1 LNTLTAQIMGGVPK
15 TRAIAPLRALSF
27 VYWLRH
33 IRPFCGCGI
42 DFLRAR
48 CIIYDMTGL

>member
-1 LNTLTAQIMGGVPK
+1 LVTQAAQIMGGVPK
-15 TRAIAPLRALSF
+15 TRAIALLRALSF
-27 VYWLRH
+27 ACWLRR